1 MCASFR
7 FERTLRSF
15 FAKSTSLNR
24 SRCVC
29 ACFCDPF
36 LVTITS
42 LKRSRGAFAACFDPQ
57 GSISAPLAVPE
68 PLLGRAGSSRAS
80 RESSP
85 RTGRR
90 VRTGGRVRM
99 ASPGARPR
107 ELLDP
112 LHSSAPAHSSA
123 PSTAFYAP
131 QRPFPP
137 SVSFARPSRMLW
149 IRKREKGKVKLEK
162 GRGRSEKG
170 TSLGRPRHISRA
182 ERTRARKNNGT
193 LGQEASG
200 GTAVNGF

>member
-15 FAKSTSLNR
+15 LAKSKSLNR
-24 SRCVC
+24 SRCGC
-29 ACFCDPF
+29 ACLFDPF
-36 LVTITS
+36 LVKITS
-42 LKRSRGAFAACFDPQ
+42 LKRSRGAFAGCFDPQ
-57 GSISAPLAVPE
+57 GSISGPRSLPE
-68 PLLGRAGSSRAS
+68 PLPGRAGSSRPS

-99 ASPGARPR
+99 APTGGRPR
-107 ELLDP
+107 EHPGP
-112 LHSSAPAHSSA
+112 LGASAPAPPVPHST
-123 PSTAFYAP
+123 PP
-131 QRPFPP
+131 KGLFPRQYP
-137 SVSFARPSRMLW
+137 VRGPAGCCGAGKG
-149 IRKREKGKVKLEK
+149 KRETEK
-162 GRGRSEKG
+162 GRGRSQKG
-170 TSLGRPRHISRA
+170 TNHGRPRHISRA